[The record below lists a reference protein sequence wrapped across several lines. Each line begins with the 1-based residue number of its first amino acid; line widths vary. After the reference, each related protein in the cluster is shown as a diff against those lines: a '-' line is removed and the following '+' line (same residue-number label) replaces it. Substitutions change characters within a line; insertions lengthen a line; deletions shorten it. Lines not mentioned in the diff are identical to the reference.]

1 MFRPRAAAKHTAFGL
16 YVKESGVLTRSREEL
31 RIAVCTTF
39 GSKKVPLYL
48 VVYGIRWGDG
58 ASPILGGITGGGTA
72 DCMQNH
78 VQRLYSIMIRL

>member
-1 MFRPRAAAKHTAFGL
+1 MFRPRAAAKHKAFVP
-16 YVKESGVLTRSREEL
+16 YIKESGVLTLSREEL

-39 GSKKVPLYL
+39 GSKKVPLSTI
-48 VVYGIRWGDG
+48 VYGIGWGDE
-58 ASPILGGITGGGTA
+58 ASPILGGITGGAA

>member
-39 GSKKVPLYL
+39 GSKKDPVSTIA
-48 VVYGIRWGDG
+48 YGTGWGDE
-58 ASPILGGITGGGTA
+58 ASPILGGITGGA
-72 DCMQNH
+72 AECMQNH